1 MWIEIKRQKGKEE
14 KINVSREDYVRP
26 QISLKKKKSQKGQ
39 RWEIKDVE
47 KRQRIQSQGSF
58 D

>member
-26 QISLKKKKSQKGQ
+26 QISLKKKKKSERAEMGNK
-39 RWEIKDVE
+39 RCREEAKDP
-47 KRQRIQSQGSF
+47 KSGF
-58 D
+58 F

>member
-26 QISLKKKKSQKGQ
+26 QISLKKKKVRKG
-39 RWEIKDVE
+39 RDGK
-47 KRQRIQSQGSF
+47 
-58 D
+58 